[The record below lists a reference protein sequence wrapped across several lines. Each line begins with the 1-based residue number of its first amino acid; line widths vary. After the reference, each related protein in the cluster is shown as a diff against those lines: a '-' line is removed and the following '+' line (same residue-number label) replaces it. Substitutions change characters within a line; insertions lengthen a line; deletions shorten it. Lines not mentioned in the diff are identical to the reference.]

1 MDEVL
6 SETPR
11 IAQLLKA
18 PNTSQSA
25 SGAAET
31 ISLATSKEI
40 EQVESQD
47 TWMVTEKYYLL

>member
-1 MDEVL
+1 MDEVP
-6 SETPR
+6 SETP
-11 IAQLLKA
+11 IIPQLLKA
-18 PNTSQSA
+18 QNTSQSA

-31 ISLATSKEI
+31 ISLATSKEA